1 MQTRGG
7 KRRSMIACLAEARQ
21 RGLNTGMLCAR
32 RVEGE
37 GEGEGGR
44 GATMTRKILLNLSR
58 RATAGARVRGRRR
71 RVMVKG

>member
-21 RGLNTGMLCAR
+21 GGLNTGMLCAR

-37 GEGEGGR
+37 GEGGR
-44 GATMTRKILLNLSR
+44 AATMTRKFLLNLSR
-58 RATAGARVRGRRR
+58 RATAGARVSGRRR